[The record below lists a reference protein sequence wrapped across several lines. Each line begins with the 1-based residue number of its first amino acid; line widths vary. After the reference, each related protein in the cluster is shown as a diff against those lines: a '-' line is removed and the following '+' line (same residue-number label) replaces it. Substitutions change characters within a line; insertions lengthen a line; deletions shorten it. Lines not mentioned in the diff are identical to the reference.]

1 MRFLS
6 KKRLSLGFTMVEL
19 VVISVVL
26 SVFILATITYINPR
40 TQFEKARDTRRR
52 ADLSEYRT
60 ALEAYSA
67 VHGGLYPSLPSNINR
82 LDTTVYTAALQPF
95 MSSAPADPAPI
106 AGDNPYVYHYVA
118 ETVAGGTD
126 EMALIDLLE
135 AKDSTFWII
144 CSNGKTG
151 EYFYSLSDLWDVG
164 NRILVVNNFCGYTIG
179 T

>member
-1 MRFLS
+1 
-6 KKRLSLGFTMVEL
+6 MVEL

-52 ADLSEYRT
+52 SDLSEYRT

-67 VHGGLYPSLPSNINR
+67 VHGGLYPSLPNNINR
-82 LDTTVYTAALQPF
+82 LDTTVYTAVLQPF
-95 MSSAPADPAPI
+95 MSSAPADPNPI
-106 AGDNPYVYHYVA
+106 ASDNPYVYQYVA
-118 ETVAGGTD
+118 EFMVGGAD

-135 AKDSTFWII
+135 AKNRTFWII

-151 EYFYSLSDLWDVG
+151 EYFFSSGDLDDDG
-164 NRILVVNNFCGYTIG
+164 NRILVVNNFCGYTIRN
-179 T
+179 